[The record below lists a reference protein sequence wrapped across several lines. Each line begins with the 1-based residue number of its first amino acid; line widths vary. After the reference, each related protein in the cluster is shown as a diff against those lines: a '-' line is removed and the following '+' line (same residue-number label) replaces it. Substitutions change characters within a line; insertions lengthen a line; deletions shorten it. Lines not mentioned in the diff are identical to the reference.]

1 MFKNGRKERVG
12 VHILVAQE
20 FVDGWFEGAEV
31 NHKDLN
37 KKICPLE
44 EIGNGSVTPCK
55 IPKIIYLINFINTL
69 LISK

>member
-1 MFKNGRKERVG
+1 MNDAKFKKISRLKSLN
-12 VHILVAQE
+12 I
-20 FVDGWFEGAEV
+20 FVL
-31 NHKDLN
+31 NNDLN

-69 LISK
+69 LS